1 MSLVN
6 LILDFTGS
14 VVIHL
19 VWKAPSHRRF
29 SEDKTDLT
37 LALLGMDSSGN
48 RENQRGFTT
57 TNDRLRCRQTERT
70 WGWLGSSD

>member
-1 MSLVN
+1 MVPWLF
-6 LILDFTGS
+6 IGS
-14 VVIHL
+14 EV
-19 VWKAPSHRRF
+19 AAARARF
-29 SEDKTDLT
+29 SDGKDKFGVGAWESDP
-37 LALLGMDSSGN
+37 SSD